1 MLQVANAVGAA
12 LSKVSGTFD
21 HVVTLKNTTRENA
34 WEEAERGARKRA
46 VEAGADEQT
55 LEVID
60 KEEVPLAYLPG
71 NVVRFY
77 LKVVGDLAECKANSI
92 DELSEMGNHH
102 TTCLLQKYRKLSCKV
117 EYI

>member
-1 MLQVANAVGAA
+1 M
-12 LSKVSGTFD
+12 
-21 HVVTLKNTTRENA
+21 KNTTREKA
-34 WEEAERGARKRA
+34 WEEAERGAHKRA

-60 KEEVPLAYLPG
+60 KDEVPLAYLPG

-92 DELSEMGNHH
+92 EELSEMGNHH
-102 TTCLLQKYRKLSCKV
+102 TKYLVQKYRNPYCRVKLV
-117 EYI
+117 INRVYIIITKLRYNERSHR

>member
-1 MLQVANAVGAA
+1 MANAVGAA

-21 HVVTLKNTTRENA
+21 HVVPLKSTTREKA
-34 WEEAERGARKRA
+34 WEVAERGAHKRA

-60 KEEVPLAYLPG
+60 KDEVPLAYLPG

-92 DELSEMGNHH
+92 EELSEMGNHH
-102 TTCLLQKYRKLSCKV
+102 TKCLVQKYRKPLL
-117 EYI
+117 